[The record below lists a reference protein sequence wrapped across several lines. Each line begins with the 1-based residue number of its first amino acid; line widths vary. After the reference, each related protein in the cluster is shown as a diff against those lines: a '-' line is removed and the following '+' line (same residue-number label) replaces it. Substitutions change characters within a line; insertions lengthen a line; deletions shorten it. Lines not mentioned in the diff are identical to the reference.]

1 MMSGGKSMSKH
12 EGFEDVR
19 ILYDEGGLAAVYK
32 PPGVTVHPDRTGDYS
47 LVEYLHIHYGGAW
60 YVLHRIDRPVS
71 GVLLMA
77 RDRKWTAQYAD
88 LFRQHKIE
96 KYYLAL
102 TRSRPEEE
110 TGELRHWL
118 VKNERMHKAIVVDEG
133 HPRARLA
140 ITRYRVLAAS
150 EHLYLWWLQP
160 LTGRFHQLRAQLGA
174 LSCPIR
180 GDIKYGD
187 KRTNRHVG
195 INLHAFRLQ
204 WAHPTDHRPMQ
215 VSADPPPYPEWIAFE
230 KIISAL

>member
-1 MMSGGKSMSKH
+1 MS
-12 EGFEDVR
+12 EQLDFEDVR
-19 ILYDEGGLAAVYK
+19 ILHDEEGLAAVYK
-32 PPGVTVHPDRTGDYS
+32 PPGIAVHPDRTGDYS
-47 LVEYLHIHYGGAW
+47 LVEYLHEHYGGKW

-77 RDRKWTAQYAD
+77 RSRLWTAQYAD
-88 LFRQHKIE
+88 LFRQHKME
-96 KYYLAL
+96 KIYLAL
-102 TRSRPEEE
+102 TRRKPEENA
-110 TGELRHWL
+110 GELRHWL
-118 VKNERMHKAIVVDEG
+118 VKDERLHKAIVVEEG

-140 ITRYRVLAAS
+140 ITRYRILAAS

-187 KRTNRHVG
+187 KRTNRHTG

-204 WAHPTDHRPMQ
+204 WTHPADHRLRQ
-215 VSADPPPYPEWIAFE
+215 VSAAPPPYPEWLAFE
-230 KIISAL
+230 KNISDL